1 MTFFDYLHNYNYEDT
16 SDLVNKMKLE
26 GKTEEE
32 IEETIDNLCEKY
44 EEECII
50 NGQEA
55 IFN

>member
-16 SDLVNKMKLE
+16 SDLVNKMKME
-26 GKTEEE
+26 GKTEKE